1 MNDAIIGA
9 PTNLSAATKLAPET
23 IKVRN
28 ALIEKFS
35 YQPIE
40 EMNRFIQSAL
50 DVETDELKRL
60 GLLAARVYILRQ
72 KVLSL
77 KAFISDDAMESP
89 PDLTLAPPDESTA
102 EVDFEIDEEQHT
114 EESNSD
120 DWCSLRMIEPGEVNG
135 VRFFKGTV
143 INAKAEDSARLI
155 SSGKAIIV
163 DEEGNPIEGSEVE
176 GGADTDE
183 QNENQASA
191 STEAETIEKNADA
204 PDTNSDE
211 TKI

>member
-1 MNDAIIGA
+1 MNDAIIGT
-9 PTNLSAATKLAPET
+9 PTNLSGATKLAPET
-23 IKVRN
+23 IKIRN

-77 KAFISDDAMESP
+77 KAFVRDDTMENP
-89 PDLTLAPPDESTA
+89 PEITLTPPDESTA

-114 EESNSD
+114 EESSSD
-120 DWCSLRMIEPGEVNG
+120 EWCSLRMIEPGEVNG

-143 INAKAEDSARLI
+143 INAKAADSARLI

-176 GGADTDE
+176 GDADADE
-183 QNENQASA
+183 QNENQDVA

-204 PDTNSDE
+204 PDTNPDE
-211 TKI
+211 TKN